1 MVSFRATV
9 ERLLK
14 KIWKNVFV
22 FRLTGEPPQLRE
34 IIESAY
40 IPPSVK
46 TQKKESLE
54 LLFLNEQYVKE
65 NYDDFMSRYSGF
77 GEDLYSLLSEQLPEV
92 FRKLT
97 FYKGIVY
104 QTEDS
109 YAVFIGEP
117 AFGIQLDPLIEVV
130 VIWDHSRHAEFSSW
144 LNDGHSAVLEYI
156 QKGVDGA
163 WLD

>member
-1 MVSFRATV
+1 MVSFQATL
-9 ERLLK
+9 ERLIK
-14 KIWKNVFV
+14 KGWKNVFD
-22 FRLTGEPPQLRE
+22 FRLTGKPPRSRE
-34 IIESAY
+34 IIDSAHV
-40 IPPSVK
+40 PLSVK

-54 LLFLNEQYVKE
+54 LLFLNEKYVNE
-65 NYDDFMSRYSGF
+65 NYNDFMSRYSGF

-117 AFGIQLDPLIEVV
+117 AFGIQLDPLIEVI
-130 VIWDHSRHAEFSSW
+130 VIWTHDDHIEIGYWWEDPCAEALRFIKDVI
-144 LNDGHSAVLEYI
+144 LG
-156 QKGVDGA
+156 K
-163 WLD
+163 